1 MHVKCA
7 CLICMLQWRSYV
19 MPGSLEI
26 KLKPL
31 GSLKTRARA
40 QAFRFTRSCFV
51 ANPELWMIQHELLPH
66 TTAHRVT
73 EDVAY
78 IYMYEINENC
88 GHGEQNI
95 RTTRL
100 YGELDKKWPSW
111 TSWAE
116 PSHAR
121 AEPELS
127 SVRLGSLPSLLS
139 PLPG

>member
-1 MHVKCA
+1 
-7 CLICMLQWRSYV
+7 
-19 MPGSLEI
+19 
-26 KLKPL
+26 
-31 GSLKTRARA
+31 
-40 QAFRFTRSCFV
+40 
-51 ANPELWMIQHELLPH
+51 MIQHELLPH

-95 RTTRL
+95 RTKRL

-127 SVRLGSLPSLLS
+127 SAQGSTSLAERDVSSAQLVAKPGAISNSNQAPLSRLSTSVY
-139 PLPG
+139 